1 MLPRMNKPTW
11 TDAPL
16 ATDLT
21 LRSFQKPDLHE
32 LHEIDQ
38 ACYPPG
44 IAYSKG
50 TLRWFLRQPGA
61 ICLVGELAGKKD
73 GALVSF
79 IIAEQEG
86 ERGHIVT
93 LDVLQEF
100 RQAGI
105 GTLLLAAAER
115 ELSSRGVARVEL
127 ETAVDNA
134 PAIAFWQKH
143 GYRTHGILKRYYLDR
158 VDALWMQKTLPAQG
172 T

>member
-1 MLPRMNKPTW
+1 MPQPAVRLR
-11 TDAPL
+11 DYSAG
-16 ATDLT
+16 DLKA
-21 LRSFQKPDLHE
+21 LYQ
-32 LHEIDQ
+32 IDQ

-61 ICLVGELAGKKD
+61 ICLVGELAGKRD
-73 GALVSF
+73 GAVVSF
-79 IIAEQEG
+79 IIAEREG
-86 ERGHIVT
+86 TRGHIVT

-100 RQAGI
+100 RQVGI

-115 ELSSRGVARVEL
+115 QLSSSGVQRIEL

-134 PAIAFWQKH
+134 PAIAFWKKH